1 MYYIL
6 VDSTS
11 NVIEVG
17 TKIELGI
24 YDEPF
29 EKWLIEN
36 SETGLKCYY
45 IDNNFGSYEVVNVPT
60 DFLSYKYRHSKEK
73 GFYLNPNYVEPINT
87 EEEVRRLTNENI
99 DLKAQLEKVQEVLD
113 YLVMQ

>member
-6 VDSTS
+6 VDSIG

-45 IDNNFGSYEVVNVPT
+45 IDNDFKSYGVVDVPT
-60 DFLSYKYRHSKEK
+60 DFVSYKYYYTEEK
-73 GFYLNPNYVEPINT
+73 GFYKNDNYIDSINT
-87 EEEVRRLTNENI
+87 EEVVRRLTKENI
-99 DLKAQLEKVQEVLD
+99 ELKAQLDKVQEVLD